1 MDGGRITKKY
11 VLLICFTTV
20 LLTVLYLS
28 PQFILSSVTAVK
40 TAAVKKTDI
49 KAKVSCSGT
58 IQTNQQQCIYY
69 NMALKPK
76 KIRIK
81 IGDTVKTGQRLLDI
95 DQEET
100 VEAFSNRNLN
110 DSVQQVQN
118 TNGDDYSSY
127 AGKLS
132 SGQIDPAQ
140 YNSIISYYQ
149 NRSSQSMPSV
159 SSSDEKNT
167 EVPSYIDSP
176 ISGVVTAVNASD
188 GDFTDPS
195 KPVVIISN
203 MDNLKIIAQVDEI
216 YISKIRVGQSATIKG
231 DGFQSVYNGRVSMIY
246 PIARQVVNGTD
257 TRTVVDV
264 VISITNPDK
273 NLKPG
278 LSADADIVIADNK
291 NSITVPYEA
300 VQEDDSNKEF
310 VFICKN
316 GKAYKNYVS
325 TGKEYNNR
333 IEILSGLKEGD
344 TVVIS
349 PPDNL
354 KNGQAVKQ
362 QMIQAEVSG
371 DD

>member
-132 SGQIDPAQ
+132 SGQIDPP
-140 YNSIISYYQ
+140 STI
-149 NRSSQSMPSV
+149 RSS
-159 SSSDEKNT
+159 
-167 EVPSYIDSP
+167 
-176 ISGVVTAVNASD
+176 A
-188 GDFTDPS
+188 
-195 KPVVIISN
+195 IIRTVRPN
-203 MDNLKIIAQVDEI
+203 PCRPFPRPMR
-216 YISKIRVGQSATIKG
+216 KIRKSRRILIRRFPA
-231 DGFQSVYNGRVSMIY
+231 
-246 PIARQVVNGTD
+246 
-257 TRTVVDV
+257 
-264 VISITNPDK
+264 
-273 NLKPG
+273 
-278 LSADADIVIADNK
+278 LSQ
-291 NSITVPYEA
+291 P
-300 VQEDDSNKEF
+300 
-310 VFICKN
+310 
-316 GKAYKNYVS
+316 
-325 TGKEYNNR
+325 
-333 IEILSGLKEGD
+333 
-344 TVVIS
+344 
-349 PPDNL
+349 
-354 KNGQAVKQ
+354 
-362 QMIQAEVSG
+362 
-371 DD
+371 